1 MSEEEIDFEAESA
14 AFEQQYEAGDRAAL
28 LHVIVAAWAHRQA
41 VPEWAGAEL
50 ARLSMRADDGNI
62 ASWDDV
68 FGRPWGSG
76 QQRGARTRGRAL
88 GAYLAVQD
96 QIAEETRT
104 TGKRPAIDNEL
115 LERAAKRSGVGGR
128 STVEKLYALVTRAVK
143 AKS

>member
-1 MSEEEIDFEAESA
+1 MSEEIDFDAESA
-14 AFEQQYEAGDRAAL
+14 AFKKQYEAGDGAAL
-28 LHVIVAAWAHRQA
+28 LHMIVAAWAHRQV

-50 ARLSMRADDGNI
+50 MRLCIRAGDGNI

-68 FGRPWGSG
+68 FGKPWGSG

-96 QIAEETRT
+96 QIAEETRA
-104 TGKRPAIDNEL
+104 TGKRPPIDNEL
-115 LERAAKRSGVGGR
+115 LERAARRSGIGGR
-128 STVEKLYALVTRAVK
+128 STIGELYALVERAVK